1 MKRIKTTLVLCL
13 FACAT
18 YAQNNVISPLADAS
32 IYQGDNTKNYGL
44 ETKLLVKNKKG
55 STVSRRTLLQFN
67 LADLKGVKKATL
79 KIYCNNIELSGDT
92 PATSL
97 LLDISTTDNN
107 WIENE
112 VTWKTGPKPLVKITS
127 TEVSIKKTWVEI
139 DISNYLKEI
148 FGKSKTITLILS
160 STDGSGNLAE
170 FSSKEG
176 KNPPTLIV
184 E

>member
-1 MKRIKTTLVLCL
+1 MKRIKTTLLLCL
-13 FACAT
+13 FAYTA
-18 YAQNNVISPLADAS
+18 YAQNNPINPLADAS

-67 LADLKGVKKATL
+67 LGDLKGVKKAIL

-97 LLDISTTDNN
+97 LLDISITDNN

-112 VTWKTGPKPLVKITS
+112 VSWKSAPKPLTKITS
-127 TEVSIKKTWVEI
+127 TEVSVKKAWVEI
-139 DISNYLKEI
+139 DISDYLKEI